1 MARQLNLRGGD
12 KNVKAIAAVVGG
24 LLLVAVGG
32 YLLLYS
38 PQKSKASKL
47 NTEIAAAQQQLA
59 TAQAAASVPRPK
71 DPRIDDLFRLT
82 KAMPA
87 TPDMPGILLEL
98 SRVAKDTGIA
108 FDSISPG
115 QLAAGNGFQ
124 SLPIELSFEGNY
136 YELSDFLFRL
146 NNLVVERDGKLNV
159 GGRLYSVDGV
169 DFSPAGPSGTTLDAK
184 LSAKAYIYGTNPTA
198 DGGLASGGSTTPATP
213 TAPVTPAPTTPG
225 ATTPPASTTPATAAA
240 PAAGSSS

>member
-1 MARQLNLRGGD
+1 MARQLKLGE

-47 NTEIAAAQQQLA
+47 NTEVATAQQQLA
-59 TAQAAASVPRPK
+59 TAQATANLPPPK
-71 DPRIDDLFRLT
+71 DPRVDDLFRLT

-98 SRVAKDTGIA
+98 SRVAKDTGIS

-115 QLAAGNGFQ
+115 VLAPGNGFQ
-124 SLPIELSFEGNY
+124 TLPIELSFEGNY

-146 NNLVVERDGKLNV
+146 NNLVVERDGKLDV
-159 GGRLYSVDGV
+159 GGRLYSVDSV
-169 DFSPAGPSGTTLDAK
+169 DFNPLGTSGTQLKAAV
-184 LSAKAYIYGTNPTA
+184 SAKAYIYGTGPTA
-198 DGGLASGGSTTPATP
+198 DGGLPSAGVATPATP
-213 TAPVTPAPTTPG
+213 ATPAATTPG
-225 ATTPPASTTPATAAA
+225 ATTPPASAAPSTAAA
-240 PAAGSSS
+240 PSAGSSS